1 MFDLS
6 SFSLKDKTALVT
18 GGSRGI
24 GQGIAFGYARAGA
37 RVIVTSRKAQDLEET
52 VAQIK
57 AFGGEAMALPAHLG
71 KIPEIQKVVEENR
84 IKVMQKQSELEAE
97 FKANEVLL
105 NTIAEA
111 QVELSKIAVEKWKE
125 EELKKIKK
133 DPNYFI
139 KSVIK

>member
-1 MFDLS
+1 MMMTAGDYDFILITEKEKIRAHEIEKLS
-6 SFSLKDKTALVT
+6 RINDWANT
-18 GGSRGI
+18 
-24 GQGIAFGYARAGA
+24 
-37 RVIVTSRKAQDLEET
+37 
-52 VAQIK
+52 
-57 AFGGEAMALPAHLG
+57 
-71 KIPEIQKVVEENR
+71 EIQKVIEENR

-111 QVELSKIAVEKWKE
+111 QVELSKIAVERWKE

-139 KSVIK
+139 KSVIKQSNS